1 LECAGLPALSP
12 DADIQSGQSRRTQK
26 GSIMKR
32 FLESVNLLRTIVTE
46 AEENSDA
53 ARQLVSGLTEA
64 QLNWK
69 PALEKWSI
77 AQCLDHLTVTSS
89 RFDTYFTAA
98 VARGR
103 KRWPVSTGP
112 SYRPSLMGGWLIKQV
127 NPETGRNLPAPKVFR
142 PSDSSTIHGALES
155 FLKQQERFLKFVR
168 EADGVN
174 YNKTKLRSPVTPL
187 MRYSLADAFV
197 ITVVHGQ
204 RHLAQARR
212 VSEMAGFPHNS

>member
-1 LECAGLPALSP
+1 
-12 DADIQSGQSRRTQK
+12 
-26 GSIMKR
+26 MKT
-32 FLESVNLLRTIVTE
+32 FLESANLLRTIATE
-46 AEENSDA
+46 AAENSDT

-69 PALEKWSI
+69 PAPEKWSI
-77 AQCLDHLTVTSS
+77 AQCLDHLTVTSGK
-89 RFDTYFTAA
+89 FDTYFTAA
-98 VARGR
+98 VERGR
-103 KRWPVSTGP
+103 KKWPVSAGP
-112 SYRPSLMGGWLIKQV
+112 PYRPSLIGGWLIKQV
-127 NPETGRNLPAPKVFR
+127 DPETGRNLRAPKVFR
-142 PSDSSTIHGALES
+142 PSESSTIHGALEG

-168 EADGVN
+168 EADGVD

-212 VSEMAGFPHNS
+212 VRETSGFPRNQ